1 MHNGILV
8 VEDEPITQ
16 RLLQSNLQR
25 AGHLVRC
32 ASTVAIADNEIRRS
46 LPDLVILD
54 WMLPDVTGLTLLR
67 RLRADP
73 RTREIPIIML
83 TSRERECDK
92 VTGLEVGA
100 DDYITKP
107 FSPLEMIS
115 RVKAVMRRRVPQLTD
130 DIVESGGI
138 RIDPAT
144 KRITAGGSEVDLG
157 PIEFRMLHF
166 FVTHPNRIYSRT
178 QLLNEIWG
186 DHVFIEERTV
196 DVHIRGLRRALTLTG
211 HDTLLETVRGTG
223 YCFRREITK
232 EMAQEAAVAFEKP
245 LPSEVHARP

>member
-1 MHNGILV
+1 M
-8 VEDEPITQ
+8 
-16 RLLQSNLQR
+16 
-25 AGHLVRC
+25 
-32 ASTVAIADNEIRRS
+32 
-46 LPDLVILD
+46 LD

-100 DDYITKP
+100 DDYMTKP

-138 RIDPAT
+138 RIDPGS
-144 KRITAGGSEVDLG
+144 KRITAGGSDIDLG

-186 DHVFIEERTV
+186 DHIFIEERTV
-196 DVHIRGLRRALTLTG
+196 DVHIRGLRRALTPTG
-211 HDTLLETVRGTG
+211 HDILLETVRGTG
-223 YCFRREITK
+223 YCFRPEMAKEVAK
-232 EMAQEAAVAFEKP
+232 EMVARIVMPPP
-245 LPSEVHARP
+245 LGEGYARP